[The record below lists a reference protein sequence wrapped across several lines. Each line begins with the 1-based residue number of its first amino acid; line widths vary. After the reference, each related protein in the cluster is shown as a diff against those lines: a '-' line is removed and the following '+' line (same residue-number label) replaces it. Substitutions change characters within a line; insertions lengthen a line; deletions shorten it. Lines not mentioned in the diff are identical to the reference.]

1 MLKWPK
7 GPVQF
12 VWGTDS
18 KGGSGQRSARQTKA
32 RLCRNMKPLSKV
44 WTLSSQQQEAT
55 ENFMQKRWKAEM
67 YLGKKSF
74 WLHCNGRGYDWK
86 RQGKKLG
93 DPWGAVLMR
102 DDNRWRE
109 VLLSS
114 GAPPGAVN
122 SYSHTFSLG
131 FHISWLLK
139 KEKRITQSG
148 LKRTTTKQNTR
159 ISHI

>member
-1 MLKWPK
+1 
-7 GPVQF
+7 
-12 VWGTDS
+12 
-18 KGGSGQRSARQTKA
+18 
-32 RLCRNMKPLSKV
+32 
-44 WTLSSQQQEAT
+44 
-55 ENFMQKRWKAEM
+55 M
-67 YLGKKSF
+67 YLGKKSS

-109 VLLSS
+109 DLLSS

-139 KEKRITQSG
+139 KEKRIAQSG